1 MIPKKKG
8 RRDPPNKRM
17 KKIVALMLS
26 AFLLLFATLP
36 VYADATRVVTLG
48 ADLTDEQKQTMWDYF
63 GTSADQVVVETVNNT
78 EEREYLSGIAP
89 EEQIGTRTYSCA
101 YIEPTSSGGIN
112 VKTANLNWVTADMIS
127 SALSTAG
134 VENANVIAAAP
145 FAVSGTGALTGI
157 LKSYQA
163 ATNTEV
169 SAEKQEAANQE
180 IVTTTDIA
188 DSLTNQG
195 ADETDA
201 KNEASEV
208 VNEAK
213 QELLEAKKDG
223 EVTDEQLQNIVN
235 TVGANLS
242 DTDRAALLTL
252 LQKINAIDYSDSEIK
267 SALDNIDTTLNK
279 LVNGVTE
286 QNNIFTN
293 IWNTVKGWFGGG
305 SILDK
310 TDDTALGASAVITDT
325 SQTLS
330 ESLNAAKNS
339 SWWDNVVNWFKGLFG
354 GNKTETSETTNTV
367 DESSQNDSATIT
379 EPTEDTTTTTQDEAT
394 NTGGTTETT
403 DTSDISSQPDSVQTE
418 NADDSGNQD
427 QSQNVTEETGTEVV
441 YY

>member
-1 MIPKKKG
+1 
-8 RRDPPNKRM
+8 M

-48 ADLTDEQKQTMWDYF
+48 ADLTDEQKQTIWDYF
-63 GTSADQVVVETVNNT
+63 GTSEDQVVVETVNNT

-195 ADETDA
+195 VDETNA

-213 QELLEAKKDG
+213 QELLEAKQDG

-242 DTDRAALLTL
+242 DTDRAALLSL

-267 SALDNIDTTLNK
+267 AALNNIDTTLNK

-310 TDDTALGASAVITDT
+310 TDDSALGASAVITDT
-325 SQTLS
+325 SETLS

-339 SWWDNVVNWFKGLFG
+339 SWWDNVVNWFKNLFG
-354 GNKTETSETTNTV
+354 GSSADEDTTTDVEESYSDSVTV
-367 DESSQNDSATIT
+367 T

-394 NTGGTTETT
+394 DTTTT
-403 DTSDISSQPDSVQTE
+403 DTTEDEAISSQPDSVQTE
-418 NADDSGNQD
+418 TADDSGNQD
-427 QSQNVTEETGTEVV
+427 QSQEVTEETGTEVV